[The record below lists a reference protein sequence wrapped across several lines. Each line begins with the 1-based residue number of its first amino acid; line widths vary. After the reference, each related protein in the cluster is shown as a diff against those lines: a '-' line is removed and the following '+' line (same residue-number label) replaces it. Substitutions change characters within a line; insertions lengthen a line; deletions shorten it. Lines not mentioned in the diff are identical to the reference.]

1 MTTTRKKINFKNVAI
16 AVVPFAL
23 AQALVMAYWHVD
35 ASAKM
40 EMASTHATANTISKS
55 KIKK

>member
-1 MTTTRKKINFKNVAI
+1 MTTTRKKINFKNVAL

-40 EMASTHATANTISKS
+40 EMASTHATANTISK
-55 KIKK
+55 IKK

>member
-1 MTTTRKKINFKNVAI
+1 MTTAKNKFNVKNVAKI
-16 AVVPFAL
+16 VIPFAL

-40 EMASTHATANTISKS
+40 ELASTLAKANTISK
-55 KIKK
+55 IKK